1 MTLSATAEKP
11 AAPVEIKRPRAD
23 RHSMKLEEQ
32 HRRRWFL
39 QAPLGTTQ
47 EDVRYP
53 EFFADLARQF
63 ARHDVVTVLAP
74 DESWEMELCVEAVR
88 AAEVECTVRKLY
100 SRKGVG
106 STHTPVA
113 PGFHAEYRAGM
124 GWCVIRQSDN
134 FAVER
139 GHGLESIAIAAWQ
152 RAQPRPVL

>member
-1 MTLSATAEKP
+1 MTLATAEKP
-11 AAPVEIKRPRAD
+11 SAPIEGKRPRAD

-47 EDVRYP
+47 DDVRYG
-53 EFFADLARQF
+53 EFFANLARQF
-63 ARHDVVTVLAP
+63 ARHDLITVLAP
-74 DESWEMELCVEAVR
+74 DESWELELCVEAVR
-88 AAEVECTVRKLY
+88 HGEVECTVRKVY
-100 SRKGVG
+100 SRKGIG

-113 PGFHAEYRAGM
+113 PGYHAEYRAGS
-124 GWCVIRQSDN
+124 GWCVIRQSDG